1 MSDVKRTVLIVE
13 DDPLLLMLLA
23 EYLQGEGYHVLQA
36 DCATDA
42 FAILATKPHLDL
54 LITDF
59 RLPGGV
65 SGVRIAEPALL
76 LRPDLKVIFIS
87 GHPAEVRETG
97 SALLDCAPLLSKPFT
112 LETLSTQIAHLL
124 D

>member
-1 MSDVKRTVLIVE
+1 MSHPTPTVLIVE

-23 EYLQGEGYHVLQA
+23 EYLQGEGYVVLQA
-36 DCATDA
+36 DCATAA
-42 FAILATKPHLDL
+42 FAILAARPHLDL

-76 LRPDLKVIFIS
+76 LRLDLKVIFIS

-97 SALLDCAPLLSKPFT
+97 SALLDSAPLLSKPFT
-112 LETLSTQIAHLL
+112 LDTLRAQIDHLL

>member
-1 MSDVKRTVLIVE
+1 MSHPARTVLIVE
-13 DDPLLLMLLA
+13 DDPLLRMLLA
-23 EYLQGEGYHVLQA
+23 EYLQGEGYTVLQA
-36 DCATDA
+36 DCARAA
-42 FAILATKPHLDL
+42 FAILAGKPRLDL
-54 LITDF
+54 LISDF
-59 RLPGGV
+59 RLPGGI

-97 SALLDCAPLLSKPFT
+97 SALLDSAPLLSKPFT
-112 LETLSTQIAHLL
+112 LDTLRQQIEHLL

>member
-1 MSDVKRTVLIVE
+1 MNPPTRTVLIVE

-23 EYLQGEGYHVLQA
+23 EYLQGEGYSVLQA

-42 FAILATKPHLDL
+42 FAILAAKPHLDL
-54 LITDF
+54 LVTDF

-87 GHPAEVRETG
+87 GHAAEVREAG
-97 SALLDCAPLLSKPFT
+97 SALLDSAPLLSKPFT
-112 LETLSTQIAHLL
+112 LETLRSQIEHLL